1 MSMKFV
7 YKNGRQSDR
16 TDKVEESQGTLPNK
30 NNQPQKGERK
40 SGKKPVKPVVLIIV
54 LIAGLLFAA
63 VFTGSCI
70 ERTFFYP
77 TEYKKEVIAAS
88 DRFGTDKILIFSVIN
103 AESGFDKNTVS
114 KKGAI
119 GLMQIMPETA
129 VFIAGKLGIK
139 TYDLFDPETNILFG
153 SYYLNYLLSR
163 FGDTI
168 TAVAAYN
175 AGEGNVAKWLKVK
188 EYSADGTTLKSV
200 PYPETSAYIEK
211 IKKSLKKYKKLYP
224 SLVDKRKKI

>member
-30 NNQPQKGERK
+30 NNQPQKGD
-40 SGKKPVKPVVLIIV
+40 KKPVKPVILIIF

-88 DRFGTDKILIFSVIN
+88 DRFGTDRILIFSVIN

-139 TYDLFDPETNILFG
+139 N
-153 SYYLNYLLSR
+153 
-163 FGDTI
+163 
-168 TAVAAYN
+168 
-175 AGEGNVAKWLKVK
+175 
-188 EYSADGTTLKSV
+188 
-200 PYPETSAYIEK
+200 
-211 IKKSLKKYKKLYP
+211 
-224 SLVDKRKKI
+224 